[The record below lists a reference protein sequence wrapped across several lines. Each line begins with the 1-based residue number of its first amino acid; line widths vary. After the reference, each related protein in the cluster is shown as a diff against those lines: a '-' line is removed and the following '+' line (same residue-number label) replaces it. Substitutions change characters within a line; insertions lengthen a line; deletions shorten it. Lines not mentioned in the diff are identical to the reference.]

1 MPGNTIK
8 LSDIFMAR
16 RRIDS
21 FVRHTPL
28 IESHRLSEQ
37 SDAQVMLKAECLQA
51 TGSFK
56 LRGAT
61 NRILSLSDE
70 ERARGIIAVSS
81 GNHGRAVSYIAG
93 RLGIEATICVSESVP
108 QNKLDAIRTNGARL
122 VVQGRTY
129 DEAEEVSLRM
139 QREKGL
145 VRIDPFD
152 DPYVI
157 AGQGTAGLEILE
169 DLPDVK
175 TVLVPMSGGGLIS
188 GIAVAI
194 KIADPSIRLIGVSME
209 RGAAM
214 AQSLRAGRIVEI
226 TEEPT
231 LADGLAGGIP
241 LGNRYTFDLCQRYVD
256 DAILVSEGE
265 IAAAMRFALE
275 EHHLVVEGAG
285 AVVIAALL
293 GHKIVGLTGPVVA
306 VLSGG
311 NVDLQVLLG
320 VIKS

>member
-8 LSDIFMAR
+8 LSDIFMAC

-28 IESHRLSEQ
+28 IESRKLSEQ
-37 SDAQVMLKAECLQA
+37 SGAQVMLKAECLQT

-61 NRILSLSDE
+61 NKILSLSDE

-108 QNKLDAIRTNGARL
+108 QNKLAAIRSNGARL
-122 VVQGRTY
+122 VAQGRTY

-157 AGQGTAGLEILE
+157 AGQGTLGLEILE

-175 TVLVPMSGGGLIS
+175 SVLVPMSGGGLIS
-188 GIAVAI
+188 GIAVAL
-194 KIADPSIRLIGVSME
+194 KSANPSIRLIGVSME

-231 LADGLAGGIP
+231 LADGLAGGVP
-241 LGNRYTFDLCQRYVD
+241 LDNRYTFGLCQRYVD
-256 DAILVSEGE
+256 DAILVSEEE
-265 IAAAMRFALE
+265 IAAAMRFGLE

-293 GHKIVGLTGPVVA
+293 GDKIAGLTGPVVA